1 MKRFQETTLSSQ
13 FSWSNTA
20 DKMTEK
26 KNHKRVID
34 AKQYRSIY
42 LGTTNIEGSKN
53 VEF

>member
-26 KNHKRVID
+26 NHKRVID

-42 LGTTNIEGSKN
+42 LGTTNIEGCKM